1 MDNEP
6 HRTDT
11 ASEQPAAASSG
22 MGNQTATD
30 SAAAPESDTED
41 GTDLE
46 PAGERAAKLTDRTA
60 MPEAGGEASNK
71 TDIGPKG
78 GLSEV
83 ALERPVGQRIA
94 LGDYEVVKRL
104 GAGAMGAVYMGR
116 QISLD
121 RDVALKVL
129 FRSLAANKPDFV
141 SRFYREAKVMA
152 KLNHPNVVTCFG
164 VGEAHGLHYLAMEYV
179 DGGSVADLLKKHQ
192 RFSVGDALH
201 ITLACLRA
209 LEHAHELNLVHRD
222 VKPDNLLLTSKGTV
236 KLADLG
242 LAKALD
248 DDLSLTQSG
257 TGVGTPHYMSPEQTK
272 SAKHVDART
281 DIYAVGCMLYRFL
294 TGKVPFEG
302 DTVVE
307 LFIAKESGK
316 YEPAKKINREVPE
329 RLDLLIDRL
338 LAKKP
343 EQRPQTCTEV
353 IREIEAIGL
362 ANDRLT
368 YFGGTPKVM
377 TLKSG
382 MPATVKM
389 EAAATARPPSKTG
402 ATPQTP
408 AGDFWYLQA
417 GKKGGKIIV
426 HKLSKEQIM
435 ARLKSNEISPT
446 AQISRDPKTGYRSI
460 GSYPDFEYAA
470 RSRLQKE
477 KADRRGEQIKSF
489 YENLEQEE
497 RRYKRWKWI
506 KRLTGNTF
514 GWLLIVG
521 VVALLGALGYTVVLK
536 WPDIIK
542 LFK

>member
-1 MDNEP
+1 MGNEP
-6 HRTDT
+6 RQTETPFDHKVPP
-11 ASEQPAAASSG
+11 SEAEQV
-22 MGNQTATD
+22 TATD
-30 SAAAPESDTED
+30 DLSTRKPGSDDRTDFDPNGENAPAKEKTVAPGVGGAVSEQTAVGPRTGLSEV
-41 GTDLE
+41 DLE
-46 PAGERAAKLTDRTA
+46 RPAGER
-60 MPEAGGEASNK
+60 
-71 TDIGPKG
+71 I
-78 GLSEV
+78 V
-83 ALERPVGQRIA
+83 

-104 GAGAMGAVYMGR
+104 GAGGMGAVYKAR
-116 QISLD
+116 QVSLD

-141 SRFYREAKVMA
+141 PRFYREAKVMA

-179 DGGSVADLLKKHQ
+179 DGGSVSDLLKKHE

-257 TGVGTPHYMSPEQTK
+257 MGAGTPHYMSPEQTK

-294 TGKVPFEG
+294 TSKVPFEG
-302 DTVVE
+302 ETVVE

-316 YEPAKKINREVPE
+316 YEPAKKINSEVSE
-329 RLDLLIDRL
+329 RLDLLIDRM

-343 EQRPQTCTEV
+343 ELRPQSCTEV
-353 IREIEAIGL
+353 IREIEGIGL

-368 YFGGTPKVM
+368 YFGGRPKM
-377 TLKSG
+377 PENKSG
-382 MPATVKM
+382 LPPTVKM
-389 EAAATARPPSKTG
+389 QAGATAKPPAKATG
-402 ATPQTP
+402 APVTP
-408 AGDFWYLQA
+408 AGEFWYLQTGKKA
-417 GKKGGKIIV
+417 GKIMV
-426 HKLSKEQIM
+426 QKLTKEQIM
-435 ARLKSNEISPT
+435 ARLKSNEIPPT
-446 AQISRDPKTGYRSI
+446 AQVSRDPKAGYRSI
-460 GSYPDFEYAA
+460 GSYPDFEYLA

-477 KADRRGEQIKSF
+477 KADRRGEQMKSF
-489 YENLEQEE
+489 YQNLEKEE

-514 GWLLIVG
+514 GWLIILG
-521 VVALLGALGYTVVLK
+521 VFALLGGLGYVIFLK
-536 WPDIIK
+536 WADIIGS
-542 LFK
+542 FK